1 VAQLGLV
8 RRMNAHAH
16 HGDFAMQVLAV
27 AIIVI
32 AGVVVWQRRRLEA
45 WAATRP
51 PPKPSKHLW
60 LAIPIGMVG
69 AIVIALAIGAST
81 GVFAW
86 PAIRRAY
93 IAIVIIA
100 SVVSAPFAFLLV
112 RRQQHWDST
121 RRFRFALT
129 MTVVA
134 ALFALLSLVF
144 NHL

>member
-1 VAQLGLV
+1 
-8 RRMNAHAH
+8 MNAHAH

-51 PPKPSKHLW
+51 PPRPSKHLW

-93 IAIVIIA
+93 LGGRR
-100 SVVSAPFAFLLV
+100 SA
-112 RRQQHWDST
+112 
-121 RRFRFALT
+121 
-129 MTVVA
+129 
-134 ALFALLSLVF
+134 LSR
-144 NHL
+144 